1 MENVMIES
9 PYAGDVEIN
18 EDYARRCLLDSL
30 RRGEAPMAGHLLY
43 TQVLN
48 DGNES
53 ERALGIAAHIAWL
66 RHSNRIAVYED
77 LGVTSG
83 MWKGI
88 DVANAINIPIE
99 RRRLPGYVKPKLI
112 AAKVVERRGL

>member
-9 PYAGDVEIN
+9 PYAGDVERN

-53 ERALGIAAHIAWL
+53 ERALGIRAHMAWL
-66 RHSNRIAVYED
+66 RHASKVVVYED
-77 LGVTSG
+77 LGVSKG
-83 MWKGI
+83 MQLAIDLADTIGI
-88 DVANAINIPIE
+88 PVV
-99 RRRLPGYVKPKLI
+99 RRKLPGYVIAKPV
-112 AAKVVERRGL
+112 AVEKVV